1 MALVLLNPGL
11 RPLGQFD
18 MNDGE
23 TVRGCELANLAG
35 EVLTTEGYAADVG
48 TGGGSGI
55 IQDSPAEGVNFSLGS
70 VTEGTLCGLTDDGTD
85 NYGTL
90 FGTAISMFGTGMGT
104 QSTRGVVTI
113 GPKTDLASGKVTIW
127 AQQGLY
133 GVTTDALSDDST
145 PAATTAAN
153 DPLYGEGNTTR
164 PGALTTAGD
173 GKKAAI
179 NVGMQRDRSLVS
191 TTAAAAGETAVNDHL
206 VVFFV
211 GQQILS

>member
-23 TVRGCELANLAG
+23 TVNGGEIANLAS
-35 EVLTTEGYAADVG
+35 EALTTEGYAADVG

-55 IQDSPAEGVNFSLGS
+55 VANSEGLNFTLDS
-70 VTEGTLCGLTDDGTD
+70 VTEGTLCGLSDDGTD

-90 FGTAISMFGTGMGT
+90 FGQAISMFGTGMGT
-104 QSTRGVVTI
+104 QSSRGVVTI
-113 GPKTDLASGKVTIW
+113 GPKTDLASGKVTVW

-133 GVTTDALSDDST
+133 GVTTDALSGTNPPS
-145 PAATTAAN
+145 ASTAAN
-153 DPLYGEGNTTR
+153 VALYGEGAATK
-164 PGALTTAGD
+164 GALTTDAD

-179 NVGMQRDRSLVS
+179 NLGMQRDRSLVS